1 MEARTWQEFTED
13 LVSDG
18 RSLKHIKAVAF
29 HSRWENFLPEII
41 SYVKKLNKIIKF
53 KPLNNLKEDMDT
65 CYNQLCLT
73 CQDFSCASNPNK
85 IWRIAN

>member
-29 HSRWENFLPEII
+29 HSRWSNYLTEII
-41 SYVKKLNKIIKF
+41 TYAKELKKKIKF
-53 KPLNNLKEDMDT
+53 KQQNNIKIPLDT

-73 CQDFSCASNPNK
+73 CKDFSCTSNPNK
-85 IWRIAN
+85 VWRIAN